1 MCSKVWEGAFNQNVL
16 AAYDDAGTSKM
27 TWSAE
32 QILMKDLEDF
42 MNVAQNASKYVKPEW
57 GEITRE
63 DWICWLCGTITS
75 NIIEEAIEGML

>member
-1 MCSKVWEGAFNQNVL
+1 MLINCLYSQVCSKVWEGAFNQNVL

-42 MNVAQNASKYVKPEW
+42 MNVAQNASKYVKPE
-57 GEITRE
+57 
-63 DWICWLCGTITS
+63 
-75 NIIEEAIEGML
+75 